1 MKVGITGDPSPFK
14 MYLQQSEIYLD
25 KLVKEFIIV
34 IKAGGN
40 PNDYIDEVFEKVGC
54 RQSDLSDLDV
64 KRLERR
70 VEAAYCSY
78 QR

>member
-34 IKAGGN
+34 IKAGGT

-70 VEAAYCSY
+70 VEAAYRSY
-78 QR
+78 HR

>member
-1 MKVGITGDPSPFK
+1 MKVGITGGPSPFQ
-14 MYLQQSEIYLD
+14 MYLQQSETYLD

-34 IKAGGN
+34 IKAGGD

-54 RQSDLSDLDV
+54 KQSDLSDLDV

-70 VEAAYCSY
+70 VEAAYRSY
-78 QR
+78 HR

>member
-1 MKVGITGDPSPFK
+1 MKVGIIGGSSPFQ
-14 MYLQQSEIYLD
+14 MYLQQSEVYLD

-70 VEAAYCSY
+70 VEAAYRSY
-78 QR
+78 HR

>member
-1 MKVGITGDPSPFK
+1 MKVGITGGSSPFQ
-14 MYLQQSEIYLD
+14 MYLQQSEVYLD

-70 VEAAYCSY
+70 VEAAYRSY
-78 QR
+78 HR

>member
-1 MKVGITGDPSPFK
+1 MKVGITGGPSPFQ
-14 MYLQQSEIYLD
+14 MYLQQSETYLD

-34 IKAGGN
+34 IKAGGD

-54 RQSDLSDLDV
+54 KQSDLSDLDV

-70 VEAAYCSY
+70 VEAAYRSCH
-78 QR
+78 R